1 VKKIIQNPGLT
12 KDEMAEFEYN
22 VKTHMQRAYYTALGF
37 LGSHDS
43 AMELSQEAF
52 IRAYRSYKKF
62 DHTKKFFTWYYKI
75 LRNLCFNFIR
85 DNKNKTDL
93 SYIENREVDG
103 KSENPVEVVEKRELN
118 KSLELAISKLD
129 FDEREILILKEFEE
143 HSYKEIADL
152 LNIPIGTV
160 MSRLYYARKKLGR
173 ILEGM
178 IT

>member
-12 KDEMAEFEYN
+12 KEEMNEFENN
-22 VKTHMQRAYYTALGF
+22 VRIHMQRAYYTALGF

-43 AMELSQEAF
+43 AMEMSQEAF

-93 SYIENREVDG
+93 SYIENREVEG
-103 KSENPVEVVEKRELN
+103 KAENPVEIVEKVELHKN
-118 KSLELAISKLD
+118 LEAAIAKLD
-129 FDEREILILKEFEE
+129 FDEKEIIILKEFEE
-143 HSYKEIADL
+143 HSYKEIAEL

-160 MSRLYYARKKLGR
+160 MSRLFYARKKLGR
-173 ILEGM
+173 LLEGM
-178 IT
+178 MK

>member
-12 KDEMAEFEYN
+12 KEEMLEFENN
-22 VKTHMQRAYYTALGF
+22 VKLNMKRAYFTALGF

-43 AMELSQEAF
+43 AMDMSQEAF

-62 DHTKKFFTWYYKI
+62 DHTKNFFTWYYKI

-93 SYIENREVDG
+93 SYIENREVEG
-103 KSENPVEVVEKRELN
+103 KSENPGDVVEKQELYDN
-118 KSLELAISKLD
+118 LEVAISKLD
-129 FDEREILILKEFEE
+129 FEEREIIILKEFEE
-143 HSYKEIADL
+143 HSYKEIAEL

-178 IT
+178 TT

>member
-12 KDEMAEFEYN
+12 KEEMLEFENN
-22 VKTHMQRAYYTALGF
+22 VKINMKRAYFTALGF

-43 AMELSQEAF
+43 AMDMSQEAF

-62 DHTKKFFTWYYKI
+62 DRTKNFFTWYYKI

-85 DNKNKTDL
+85 DNKNKSDL
-93 SYIENREVDG
+93 SFIENREVEG
-103 KSENPVEVVEKRELN
+103 KSENPGDVVEKQELYDN
-118 KSLELAISKLD
+118 LEVAISKLD
-129 FDEREILILKEFEE
+129 FDEREIIILKEFEE
-143 HSYKEIADL
+143 HSYKEIAEL
-152 LNIPIGTV
+152 LSIPIGTV

-178 IT
+178 TI

>member
-1 VKKIIQNPGLT
+1 
-12 KDEMAEFEYN
+12 MAEFENN
-22 VKTHMQRAYYTALGF
+22 VKINMKRAYFTALGF

-43 AMELSQEAF
+43 AMEMSQEAF

-62 DHTKKFFTWYYKI
+62 DRTKKFFTWYYKI

-85 DNKNKTDL
+85 DNKNKIEL
-93 SYIENREVDG
+93 SYIENREVEG
-103 KSENPVEVVEKRELN
+103 KSENPGDVVEKQELYEN
-118 KSLELAISKLD
+118 IEVAISKLD
-129 FDEREILILKEFEE
+129 FEEREIIILKEFEE
-143 HSYKEIADL
+143 HSYKEIAQL

-178 IT
+178 TK